1 MFFMNLFSGH
11 GTLIKGEG
19 TTINFFFPKELGPTE
34 KYGLSVTIKKIIK
47 FLQTRNLQFS
57 HRLINLPKLTA
68 YMQKNLSHIHAVS

>member
-19 TTINFFFPKELGPTE
+19 TKINFFFSKELGPTE

-47 FLQTRNLQFS
+47 FLRTRNLQFS
-57 HRLINLPKLTA
+57 HRLINFQNKSGMYQL
-68 YMQKNLSHIHAVS
+68 